1 MQIEHI
7 DSETFTT
14 YPEVSDFVNRQNAE
28 GKACLVTNC
37 NDGFI
42 VDVYEEKPTL

>member
-1 MQIEHI
+1 MSLELIE
-7 DSETFTT
+7 SETFEY
-14 YPEVSDFVNRQNAE
+14 YPDVTRFVDEHNAE

-42 VDVYEEKPTL
+42 VDVYEETLH